1 MEIIDKEESKMGEK
15 DYRYVAGD
23 LKTELDEVN
32 RMKKKET
39 EEVQEF
45 TKNWDSF
52 LTIIC
57 C

>member
-1 MEIIDKEESKMGEK
+1 MGEK

-23 LKTELDEVN
+23 LKTELDEEN
-32 RMKKKET
+32 RMEKKET